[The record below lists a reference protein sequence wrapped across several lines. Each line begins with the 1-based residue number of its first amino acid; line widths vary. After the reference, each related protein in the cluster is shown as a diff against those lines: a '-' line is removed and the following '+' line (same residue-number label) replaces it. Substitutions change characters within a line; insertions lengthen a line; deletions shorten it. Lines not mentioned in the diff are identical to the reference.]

1 MLWFL
6 EEKGGAET
14 RKLDLRF
21 ENLAIS
27 YLPEFMKESVTD
39 VVSHALRLHAS

>member
-6 EEKGGAET
+6 EEKGGAEI
-14 RKLDLRF
+14 LDF

-39 VVSHALRLHAS
+39 VVSHAVRLHAS